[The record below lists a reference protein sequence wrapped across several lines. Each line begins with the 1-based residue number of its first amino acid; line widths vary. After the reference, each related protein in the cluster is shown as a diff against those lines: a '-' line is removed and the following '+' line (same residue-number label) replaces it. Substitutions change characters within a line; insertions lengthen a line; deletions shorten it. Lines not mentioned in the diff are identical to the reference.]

1 MQYSLGLKRL
11 IGVLNKYINKLDT
24 CIELIKIPVHAF
36 SLIWYI
42 FYDMRDSGSTAAFV
56 EFEGLPNSTL
66 SKNLK
71 RFPDVCITWAALV
84 V

>member
-36 SLIWYI
+36 SPI
-42 FYDMRDSGSTAAFV
+42 
-56 EFEGLPNSTL
+56 
-66 SKNLK
+66 
-71 RFPDVCITWAALV
+71 
-84 V
+84 